1 MSEWQQMKGNTETEY
16 DILVA
21 GEINPDIILS
31 GDVTP
36 EFGQVE
42 KLVDAATIAIGSS
55 GAIFACGAARL
66 GLKIAIVG
74 VCGEDIFGQFM
85 LQEMKKRDVD
95 TSPVIVDPKEQTGL
109 SVILTH
115 GSDRAILT
123 HMGAISALRADDV
136 SNELLSRT
144 RHLHVAGYFLQTRL
158 QPELPA
164 LFTRAHQLGCSTS
177 LDTNWDPGGEWA
189 GFEELLKQ
197 VDVFL
202 PNENEALAL
211 TQTTNC
217 DQAIQKLV
225 NWCKVVAIKRGAEGA
240 LGGTR
245 HEFATTRA
253 LPIEVVDTVG
263 AGDSFNAGFLYG
275 WLNGWYLGKALQ
287 FGAVCG
293 SLSTRMAGGTTS
305 QPTLTEALHYLEKKP

>member
-1 MSEWQQMKGNTETEY
+1 MGQWQQMKGHNERPY

-21 GEINPDIILS
+21 GEINPDLILS

-42 KLVDAATIAIGSS
+42 KLVDAATLAIGSS

-74 VCGEDIFGQFM
+74 VCGEDVFGQFM

-95 TSPVIVDPKEQTGL
+95 VSPVIVDPQEQTGL

-123 HMGAISALRADDV
+123 HIGAISALRAEDV
-136 SNELLSRT
+136 SDELLLRT

-158 QPELPA
+158 QLGLPA
-164 LFTRAHQLGCSTS
+164 LLQRAHQMGCSVS
-177 LDTNWDPGGEWA
+177 LDTNWDPGGKWT

-211 TQTTNC
+211 TQTTDC

-225 NWCKVVAIKRGAEGA
+225 SWCKVAAIKRGAEGA
-240 LGGTR
+240 LVNNG
-245 HEFATTRA
+245 HDYATARA
-253 LPIEVVDTVG
+253 LPTEVVDTVG

-275 WLNGWYLGKALQ
+275 WLNIWDLGKALQ
-287 FGAVCG
+287 LGVVCG
-293 SLSTRMAGGTTS
+293 SLSTRVAGGTAS
-305 QPTLTEALHYLEKKP
+305 QPTLAEAQQYLR